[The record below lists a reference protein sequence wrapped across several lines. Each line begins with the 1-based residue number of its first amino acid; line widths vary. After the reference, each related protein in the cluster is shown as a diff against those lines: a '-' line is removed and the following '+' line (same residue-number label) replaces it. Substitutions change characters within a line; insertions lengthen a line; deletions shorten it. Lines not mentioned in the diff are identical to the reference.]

1 LGLRPIPL
9 IASSLNNERATDL
22 PVTHFLTDT
31 VAANGYVA
39 VFLLMAVG
47 SACVP
52 IPSEI
57 VMVFGGALAS
67 SGFAEQVLHDP
78 SRQLSFVAI
87 GLVGVAGTLAG
98 SWAAYGVG
106 YAGGRPLIDRWG
118 RHLLLR
124 PHEVDRAHAWFE
136 RHGEAAVF
144 FSRLIPVV
152 RAFISLP
159 AGVARM
165 GFGRFTVYTTLGSI
179 PWTFGLAGAGY
190 LLGQR
195 WRDVETYA
203 RPITIAFAVLFLG
216 LLAWWVV
223 RRVRSRS
230 PAGAA
235 ASEAPEASDASSPPI
250 PSGFP
255 AGPVGNPP
263 PDGER
268 R

>member
-1 LGLRPIPL
+1 
-9 IASSLNNERATDL
+9 
-22 PVTHFLTDT
+22 VTHFLTDT
-31 VAANGYVA
+31 VASNGYVA

-47 SACVP
+47 SACIP

-67 SGFAEQVLHDP
+67 AGFAEQVLHDP
-78 SRQLSFVAI
+78 SKQLSFVAI
-87 GLVGVAGTLAG
+87 GLVGVAGSLVG
-98 SWAAYGVG
+98 SWATYAIGYG
-106 YAGGRPLIDRWG
+106 GGRPLIDRWG
-118 RHLLLR
+118 RYLLLR

-144 FSRLIPVV
+144 FSRLIPII

-165 GFGRFTVYTTLGSI
+165 PFWRFTVYTFLGVI

-195 WRDVETYA
+195 WREVETYA
-203 RPITIAFAVLFLG
+203 RPITIGFGVLFLG
-216 LLAWWVV
+216 LLVWWVG

-230 PAGAA
+230 PSAVAA
-235 ASEAPEASDASSPPI
+235 DVAPAPNAEEPSEPAVT
-250 PSGFP
+250 SGFP
-255 AGPVGNPP
+255 SPAAGNPP
-263 PDGER
+263 PEGER
-268 R
+268 